1 MALSLIRSATRSC
14 AAVGSAF
21 RGGVVDTRRHAH
33 LDVPENPYM
42 HENRSKEAAESR
54 RGFTYLMGA
63 GTGIV
68 AAASAKNLLNEFLD
82 TMSTSADV
90 KAMAQLEVELGNITE
105 GQNLVLKWQGK
116 PTFVRRR
123 TAAEIASAEDC
134 DMSSLVDK
142 ETDDARVKKKEW
154 LVLLGVCTHL
164 GCVPI
169 SHAGQ
174 WGGYFCPCH
183 GSHYDTSGRIRK
195 GPAPENL
202 YVPKYKFQTDD
213 LLVIG

>member
-1 MALSLIRSATRSC
+1 
-14 AAVGSAF
+14 
-21 RGGVVDTRRHAH
+21 
-33 LDVPENPYM
+33 M

-123 TAAEIASAEDC
+123 TVWRLYIC
-134 DMSSLVDK
+134 LVPL
-142 ETDDARVKKKEW
+142 TLSFGNGPFFRQ
-154 LVLLGVCTHL
+154 GVRFFSFFH
-164 GCVPI
+164 PM
-169 SHAGQ
+169 
-174 WGGYFCPCH
+174 
-183 GSHYDTSGRIRK
+183 
-195 GPAPENL
+195 
-202 YVPKYKFQTDD
+202 
-213 LLVIG
+213 